1 MQFREMQLSIRY
13 PLAEYGRGNIRL
25 DGVEYTVDRVGS
37 GDHPAYY
44 QMGTWVL
51 YRE

>member
-1 MQFREMQLSIRY
+1 MQFREMQLLMRY
-13 PLAEYGRGNIRL
+13 LLTEYGRGNIRL

-37 GDHPAYY
+37 GDHPACY
-44 QMGTWVL
+44 QMGTRVL